1 MKQDNRK
8 HPRHATAFPIH
19 SNLNRDFHHV
29 PAIRKMGVAGT
40 IRNVSLQ
47 GLGIDSQMDLLDVC
61 QIFPE
66 AIEDGSPFEL
76 EIQFWDSRGRRVL
89 LRGSVRWHR
98 VWEPE
103 NNIRHFEAGLQ
114 LKDDES
120 RTAAGV
126 LIESI
131 TGIRLA

>member
-1 MKQDNRK
+1 M
-8 HPRHATAFPIH
+8 
-19 SNLNRDFHHV
+19 
-29 PAIRKMGVAGT
+29 AGT

-61 QIFPE
+61 QIFSE

-89 LRGSVRWHR
+89 LRGSVKWYR

-103 NNIRHFEAGLQ
+103 NDMRHFEAGLE

-120 RTAAGV
+120 LTTVSG

-131 TGIRLA
+131 TAIAPP